1 MRLNNELYETLIAEF
16 RSALKDDV
24 RPSSP
29 HDPLKELCGA
39 EYTDNV
45 LTSYLHCNREDYR
58 TQEALIRF
66 AFSGG
71 FLAQILEFFTDGKET
86 EIAQPEEMELQ
97 KMEFLSS
104 VLSGSVY
111 AMEGR
116 LVGLLLVS
124 DADEIKD
131 HYKKT
136 LKVITD
142 CCQCLTY
149 QNIFNFLTASAEDCW
164 TGLYAVFS
172 IAWDIKIDY
181 HI

>member
-1 MRLNNELYETLIAEF
+1 MKLNNDLYETLMAEF

-29 HDPLKELCGA
+29 HDPLKELCGT

-71 FLAQILEFFTDGKET
+71 FLAQILDVFSDKKGT
-86 EIAQPEEMELQ
+86 E

-116 LVGLLLVS
+116 LVELLLGS
-124 DADEIKD
+124 DADEVKD
-131 HYKKT
+131 HYRKT

-149 QNIFNFLTASAEDCW
+149 QNIFNLLTASAEDCW
-164 TGLYAVFS
+164 TGLYAVFT
-172 IAWDIKIDY
+172 IAWDVKIDY

>member
-1 MRLNNELYETLIAEF
+1 MKLNEQLFDTLISEF
-16 RSALKDDV
+16 RSALKEDV

-29 HDPLKELCGA
+29 HDPLKELCGT

-71 FLAQILEFFTDGKET
+71 FLAQILDVFTDKKGT
-86 EIAQPEEMELQ
+86 E

-116 LVGLLLVS
+116 LVGLLLGS
-124 DADEIKD
+124 DADAVKD
-131 HYKKT
+131 HYRKT

-164 TGLYAVFS
+164 TGLYAVFT
-172 IAWDIKIDY
+172 IAWDVKIDY

>member
-1 MRLNNELYETLIAEF
+1 MKLNEQLFDTLISEF
-16 RSALKDDV
+16 RSALKEDV

-29 HDPLKELCGA
+29 HDPLKELCGT

-71 FLAQILEFFTDGKET
+71 FLAQILDVFTDKKGT
-86 EIAQPEEMELQ
+86 E

-116 LVGLLLVS
+116 LVGLLLGS
-124 DADEIKD
+124 DADEVKD
-131 HYKKT
+131 HYRKT

-164 TGLYAVFS
+164 TGLYAVFT
-172 IAWDIKIDY
+172 IAWDVKIDY

>member
-1 MRLNNELYETLIAEF
+1 M
-16 RSALKDDV
+16 
-24 RPSSP
+24 
-29 HDPLKELCGA
+29 
-39 EYTDNV
+39 
-45 LTSYLHCNREDYR
+45 
-58 TQEALIRF
+58 
-66 AFSGG
+66 
-71 FLAQILEFFTDGKET
+71 AQILEFFTDGKET
-86 EIAQPEEMELQ
+86 EIAHPEEMELQ

>member
-1 MRLNNELYETLIAEF
+1 MKLNNDLYETLMAEF
-16 RSALKDDV
+16 RSALKEDV

-29 HDPLKELCGA
+29 HDPLKELCGT

-71 FLAQILEFFTDGKET
+71 FLAQILDVFSDKKGT
-86 EIAQPEEMELQ
+86 E
-97 KMEFLSS
+97 KMEFLST

-116 LVGLLLVS
+116 LVGLLF
-124 DADEIKD
+124 
-131 HYKKT
+131 
-136 LKVITD
+136 
-142 CCQCLTY
+142 C
-149 QNIFNFLTASAEDCW
+149 
-164 TGLYAVFS
+164 
-172 IAWDIKIDY
+172 
-181 HI
+181 